1 MKLILQ
7 AIKALF
13 RKVENALENVKE
25 SLEKVT
31 ESLEGVREEIPQ
43 NLDDLLNGE
52 KISGDRIED
61 MYYST
66 WLDFSAEVE
75 TVESGSKYLAE
86 NLGEI
91 FGNADIWGGT
101 IFQIVFDG
109 TRYELAFEWRDD
121 QGGFGDPVLY
131 EHGASEEGHA
141 YQYPFYLYKSSSGD
155 SYMWH
160 LATLTGGHHTI
171 EVKKVREAI
180 TSLDE
185 KYLPDGVSRD
195 AINQKLDAENPT
207 GQGSILMNTP
217 YNASAGLFSSVF
229 GRGNMSYVKSQHVIG
244 EYCKFDPKTYRLTL
258 GKEEKQSFK
267 NADEFYYSS
276 ECVIDGSTGRLSLVS
291 PAKTTIGLLLGK
303 ANIYICKY
311 PDSAN
316 GIVYYK
322 VDTDYTTSG
331 QSRIFKVQ
339 RCSAGIN
346 NIEARGELIC
356 IVGNG
361 KTTQRSNAHTL
372 DWDGNA
378 WYAGSVE
385 GKAMIL
391 PSTSEGSTKR
401 FQITVDDSGTIT
413 ATEITE

>member
-13 RKVENALENVKE
+13 RKVENALENVK
-25 SLEKVT
+25 

>member
-13 RKVENALENVKE
+13 RKVENAIEKVKE
-25 SLEKVT
+25 SLE
-31 ESLEGVREEIPQ
+31 SVRGEIPQ

-52 KISGDRIED
+52 KISGDRVEG

-91 FGNADIWGGT
+91 FGTADMWDGKT
-101 IFQIVFDG
+101 FQIVFDG
-109 TRYELAFEWRDD
+109 TSYEIAVEWRDD
-121 QGGFGDPVLY
+121 QCGFGDHVLY
-131 EHGASEEGHA
+131 ESGASEEGHE
-141 YQYPFYLYKSSSGD
+141 YQYPFYLYRSSSGD

-171 EVKKVREAI
+171 EVKKVLEEI

-195 AINQKLDAENPT
+195 AINKKMDAENPT

-244 EYCKFDPKTYRLTL
+244 EYCKFDPQTYRLTL
-258 GKEEKQSFK
+258 GKEEKNSFK

-322 VDTDYTTSG
+322 VDTDYTTSY

-339 RCSAGIN
+339 KCSAGIN

-385 GKAMIL
+385 GKAVIL
-391 PSTSEGSTKR
+391 PSITDGSTKR
-401 FQITVDDSGTIT
+401 FKITVDDSGTLT
-413 ATEITE
+413 ATEITG

>member
-1 MKLILQ
+1 MKLILE

-13 RKVENALENVKE
+13 RKVENALENVK
-25 SLEKVT
+25 

-91 FGNADIWGGT
+91 FGMADMWDGKT
-101 IFQIVFDG
+101 YQIIFDG
-109 TRYELAFEWRDD
+109 RSYEIAFEWKDD
-121 QGGFGDPVLY
+121 QGGFGDHVLY
-131 EHGASEEGHA
+131 EDGASEEGHA
-141 YQYPFYLYKSSSGD
+141 YQYPFYLYRSNSGESD
-155 SYMWH
+155 MWH

-171 EVKKVREAI
+171 EVKKVLEEI
-180 TSLDE
+180 TPLDE
-185 KYLPDGVSRD
+185 KYLPDGVSAK
-195 AINQKLDAENPT
+195 AIDNKMDKDNPT
-207 GQGSILMNTP
+207 GMGSIRMNSYGYTTTP
-217 YNASAGLFSSVF
+217 GQFSSVF
-229 GRGNMSYVKSQHVIG
+229 GNENVAHVKSQHIIG
-244 EYCKFDPKTYRLTL
+244 EYCELDSKSFHLEL
-258 GKEEKQSFK
+258 GQEEKQSFY
-267 NADEFYYSS
+267 NPDTFYYSS
-276 ECVIDGSTGRLSLVS
+276 ECVINGSTGRFSLVS
-291 PAKTTIGLLLGK
+291 PVQTTISSLLGK
-303 ANIYICKY
+303 SNVYICKY
-311 PDSAN
+311 PDSPN
-316 GIVYYK
+316 GIFYYK
-322 VDTDYTTSG
+322 VDTDYTMSG
-331 QSRIFKVQ
+331 QYRIFKVR
-339 RCSAGIN
+339 RCKAGTN
-346 NIEARGELIC
+346 AKARGEMVC

-361 KTTQRSNAHTL
+361 TKASNRSNAHTL

-401 FQITVDDSGTIT
+401 FKITVDDSGTIT